1 MEPLRNDIRRAA
13 WLCLLLP
20 IVLSGCFWSYISE
33 DAAREFQ
40 SREGAFSVTVYPVN
54 VVKGTTVDH
63 DGDLARK
70 LVAFLR
76 QEKLAEPVFGDTA
89 IEIPFKWEH
98 NQAKMAER
106 SANAFAS
113 KMTVAGLQT
122 EYALLVEILCD
133 GTETRVVGVHFYLSD
148 REGRLASG
156 GLTNSAWE
164 EFKEVQ
170 PRDRNGGYEVAIRML
185 EKAWERR

>member
-1 MEPLRNDIRRAA
+1 METLRNDIRRAA

-33 DAAREFQ
+33 EAAREFQ
-40 SREGAFSVTVYPVN
+40 SREGAFSVTVYPVH
-54 VVKGTTVDH
+54 VVRGAAIDH
-63 DGDLARK
+63 DEDLARN
-70 LVAFLR
+70 LAAFLR
-76 QEKLAEPVFGDTA
+76 QEGLAEPVLGNTA

-98 NQAKMAER
+98 NEAKMAQQ
-106 SANAFAS
+106 SAMAFAS
-113 KMTVAGLQT
+113 KVREVGLQT

-133 GTETRVVGVHFYLSD
+133 GTETHVVGVHFYLSD